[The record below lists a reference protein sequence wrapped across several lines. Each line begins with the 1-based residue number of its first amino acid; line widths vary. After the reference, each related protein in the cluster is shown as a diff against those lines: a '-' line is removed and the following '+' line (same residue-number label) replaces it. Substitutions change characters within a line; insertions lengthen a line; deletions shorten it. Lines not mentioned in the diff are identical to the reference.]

1 MMRPGVGVKPKERAV
16 IYSDAASGF
25 TIAVGSKSSTGYV
38 KITWWDGT
46 SIILSKAECVKSGK
60 SLFIDP
66 GYATDPRLYIGK
78 LSNTNSTKKIIIESC
93 DVNGNISGSLIY
105 FTCQKKRKHWF
116 KNPVTECNSL
126 EPNQK
131 IKQLDVSTCTN
142 LKVLKCDRN
151 NLTTLGDI
159 TACKQLSTLS
169 CGGNSFASLDVSK
182 IPNLEQLYCNSSY
195 NLNSIT
201 IGSKLKILASSRSGF
216 TGFVAPSG
224 SQLVQVIFGDSALVG
239 VTLDNCSNLSLVE
252 LSGAEQAGCKFKN
265 TPALTSI
272 SANNLPKLS
281 YFMNSY
287 FGNSA
292 LITSI
297 GLNNSGA
304 GLTADII
311 VGNKNI
317 TINRGLYNSYF
328 FGSATLSAA
337 QLNTIY
343 TGLNTIST
351 PIGLDTTGTPGYA
364 ASNRT
369 IASAKGWNI
378 S

>member
-1 MMRPGVGVKPKERAV
+1 MRPGVGVKPKERAV

-25 TIAVGSKSSTGYV
+25 TISVGSKSSTGYV

-46 SIILSKAECVKSGK
+46 SIILSKAQDISSGK
-60 SLFIDP
+60 VTFTDP
-66 GYATDPRLYIGK
+66 GYITDPRLYIGK

-93 DVNGNISGSLIY
+93 DVNGNISGYLIY
-105 FTCQKKRKHWF
+105 FTCQKKRKPF
-116 KNPVTECNSL
+116 SIDPTTECNPL

-131 IKQLDVSTCTN
+131 IKQIDVSTCTN

-151 NLTTLGDI
+151 NLTSLGDI
-159 TACKQLSTLS
+159 NACKQLSTLC

-252 LSGAEQAGCKFKN
+252 LGRQFTANCGEKN
-265 TPALTSI
+265 IFALKSI
-272 SANNLPKLS
+272 SANNVPKLS
-281 YFMNSY
+281 YLDSPGTTLTNSI
-287 FGNSA
+287 S
-292 LITSI
+292 LT
-297 GLNNSGA
+297 NSGA

-317 TINRGLYNSYF
+317 TINWYNYYYF
-328 FGSATLSAA
+328 GEATLSGA

-343 TGLNTIST
+343 SGLNTLSGTAISLGFYST
-351 PIGLDTTGTPGYA
+351 SGYA
-364 ASNRT
+364 ASNTT
-369 IASAKGWNI
+369 IFTSKGWI
-378 S
+378 A